1 MANKS
6 SSNNKN
12 TESKQTK
19 KKSSSGGSV
28 WSLNKISFYTIC
40 AAAIIYLVSIILAAI
55 GGNLAFVAQ
64 IFQNIASAIMVCI
77 VAVNAWRYVKSK
89 PTIWKVLYFIVLL
102 VIIVGII
109 IPLVL

>member
-6 SSNNKN
+6 SNSNNN
-12 TESKQTK
+12 NKQTK
-19 KKSSSGGSV
+19 NSSGSGM

-55 GGNLAFVAQ
+55 GGKVASIAF
-64 IFQNIASAIMVCI
+64 IFQNIASAFMICI